1 MKNFALRIEYDGCAF
16 NGWQRQANAPSVQ
29 QALEEAIER
38 SMKEK
43 ANLIGAGRT
52 DAGVHAMGQ
61 VCNFRSNTRIPA
73 DKLAFVLNRELPH
86 TVQVQESFEVPWGFH
101 ARFHAQGKHYRYI
114 VRVAK
119 FPSALWHNRAWQ
131 SPYALNVDA
140 MRKAASY
147 LVGTHDFKGFC
158 ASGSEV
164 KTTVRTLYRIDIN
177 QSGEQVIFD
186 FYGNGFLYNMVR
198 ILVGTLSY
206 VGQGRIDPEEI
217 PTILASCDR
226 KRAGITAPACGLYMA
241 EVFYSKRFISFLHPV
256 RWPKQRDSWQMHPE
270 RKTKKLQLTHACHEQ
285 TRVFARKNGK
295 IHVVESWKKS

>member
-1 MKNFALRIEYDGCAF
+1 
-16 NGWQRQANAPSVQ
+16 
-29 QALEEAIER
+29 
-38 SMKEK
+38 
-43 ANLIGAGRT
+43 
-52 DAGVHAMGQ
+52 
-61 VCNFRSNTRIPA
+61 
-73 DKLAFVLNRELPH
+73 
-86 TVQVQESFEVPWGFH
+86 VQVQESFEVPWGFH